1 MEDSF
6 VFRGGKHNGKSYGIV
21 RKIDPGYI
29 SWCEDNAPN
38 MLKEK
43 KKPVAPTEFKGRK
56 EPPEDSQVIESS
68 LKPNLNFLNEKS
80 TNL

>member
-6 VFRGGKHNGKSYGIV
+6 IFRGGKHKGKSYGIV

-43 KKPVAPTEFKGRK
+43 KKPAAPVAASVRK
-56 EPPEDSQVIESS
+56 EPPEDSEVIESS

-80 TNL
+80 SNI

>member
-6 VFRGGKHNGKSYGIV
+6 IFRGGKHNGKSYGIV

-29 SWCEDNAPN
+29 TWCEENAPN

-43 KKPVAPTEFKGRK
+43 KKPAAPVETSARK
-56 EPPEDSQVIESS
+56 EPPEDSEVIESS
-68 LKPNLNFLNEKS
+68 LKPNLNFLNEKLS
-80 TNL
+80 NI

>member
-6 VFRGGKHNGKSYGIV
+6 IFRGGKHNGKSYGIV

-29 SWCEDNAPN
+29 SWCEENAPN

-43 KKPVAPTEFKGRK
+43 KKPAVKVETSIRK
-56 EPPEDSQVIESS
+56 EPPEDSEVIESS

-80 TNL
+80 SNI

>member
-1 MEDSF
+1 MIF
-6 VFRGGKHNGKSYGIV
+6 WAGKHKGSSIELV

-29 SWCEDNAPN
+29 SWCEENAPN

-43 KKPVAPTEFKGRK
+43 KKPVAPAAVSARK
-56 EPPEDSQVIESS
+56 EPPEDSEVIESS

-80 TNL
+80 SNI